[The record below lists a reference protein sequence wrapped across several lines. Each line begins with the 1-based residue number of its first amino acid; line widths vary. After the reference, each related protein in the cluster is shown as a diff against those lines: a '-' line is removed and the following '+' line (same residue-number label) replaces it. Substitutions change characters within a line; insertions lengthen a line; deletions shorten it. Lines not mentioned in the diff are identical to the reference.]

1 MGLGLKI
8 YHNDGNFV
16 PRLEFNAKVGRLTS
30 VDRTADGTETTRIDI
45 TMQKVL
51 LAFDVGSIEIGWIN
65 FQSGAAPSF
74 DMVPYGQSMPA
85 RPDRNHKAG
94 FRSRLWDGRAGFS
107 REFSSTAGATV
118 NAIEALWDALIEA
131 PEAGAGQVPV
141 IQLMDAVPI
150 TMQRGTNYAPLF
162 KLVCWVER
170 DEMVFGPRTV
180 APPGGAPIVVPA
192 SPSSH
197 NLASVATPH
206 AWSAL
211 TPSVQAPTNAWPV
224 AA

>member
-1 MGLGLKI
+1 MRRSVGLLAWTGRQTAQKRSGLISLCRKFCLHLTSDRSKSVGSI
-8 YHNDGNFV
+8 SSPV
-16 PRLEFNAKVGRLTS
+16 PRRALTWCRTANRCRR
-30 VDRTADGTETTRIDI
+30 DRTATTRR
-45 TMQKVL
+45 
-51 LAFDVGSIEIGWIN
+51 GSGR
-65 FQSGAAPSF
+65 SCGTAARGS
-74 DMVPYGQSMPA
+74 A
-85 RPDRNHKAG
+85 RV
-94 FRSRLWDGRAGFS
+94 
-107 REFSSTAGATV
+107 SSTAGATV
-118 NAIEALWDALIEA
+118 NAIEA

-141 IQLMDAVPI
+141 IQLVDAVPI

-162 KLVCWVER
+162 ELVCWVER
-170 DEMVFGPRTV
+170 DETVFGPRTV

>member
-1 MGLGLKI
+1 M
-8 YHNDGNFV
+8 
-16 PRLEFNAKVGRLTS
+16 
-30 VDRTADGTETTRIDI
+30 DRTADGTETIRIDI

-94 FRSRLWDGRAGFS
+94 FRSKLWDGRAGFS
-107 REFSSTAGATV
+107 RSSTAGATV
-118 NAIEALWDALIEA
+118 NAIEA

-141 IQLMDAVPI
+141 IQLVDAVPI

-162 KLVCWVER
+162 ELVCWVER
-170 DEMVFGPRTV
+170 DETVFGPRTV

-206 AWSAL
+206 ALSAL

-224 AA
+224 AV